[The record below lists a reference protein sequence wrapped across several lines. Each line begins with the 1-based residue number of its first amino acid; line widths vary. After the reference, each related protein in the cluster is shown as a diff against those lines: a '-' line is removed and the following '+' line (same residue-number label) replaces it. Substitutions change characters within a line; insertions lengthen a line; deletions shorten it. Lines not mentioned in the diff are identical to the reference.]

1 MNIISIKAT
10 SPLISSFIIY
20 QCVMMNEANIGFY
33 HCILWGFVYLLTR
46 CLQAVVPKVN
56 LWLAGIILL
65 SGTVQAVVSVL
76 QYMGI
81 WTSNHP
87 LYAATGT
94 FDNPGPMGGY
104 MAVCLVLAVSLWGEC
119 NKPIFK
125 RMLLASVLL
134 MGTSCVL
141 SDSRA
146 AWMATIVAFGFMLVR
161 RFPVKTRKKAWMVLP
176 VLVIGVAAALYAYRP
191 ASADGRLLVWKVS
204 TRMMADSPLWGQ
216 GTNSFADQYMDY
228 QAAYF
233 QTGEHTAEEAL
244 LASDNTLAFNEVV
257 RIGCEYGI
265 IGLLLCLG
273 IGIALI
279 ISSRQADNVQ
289 RAAFSALIAYTVFAC
304 FSYPA
309 EVPTLK
315 LTGAMLLAMAVPCSE
330 RGWFTGK
337 EVRFAFFLLLTV
349 YLGALGREH
358 YREHLV
364 KKALVRYNVEED
376 EESEQALKE
385 LYPHYKDNDRMMS
398 LHAKILFEKGL
409 YEECIPLLTESV
421 RLIPTG
427 GKYMDLGTSYQ
438 YTGETG
444 KATACFKRAS
454 YMLPG
459 HILPVYSLFCI
470 YKEDTPMPDSTTWYA
485 HRLTEMR
492 IKKETDYTRSIRK
505 EAADF
510 LKEKK

>member
-10 SPLISSFIIY
+10 SPLIPSFIIY

-191 ASADGRLLVWKVS
+191 ASADGRQLVWKVS

-216 GTNSFADQYMDY
+216 GTNSFSNWYMNCQGD
-228 QAAYF
+228 YF
-233 QTGEHTAEEAL
+233 QTGKHTIEETL

-315 LTGAMLLAMAVPCSE
+315 LTGAMLLAMAIPCSE
-330 RGWFTGK
+330 RSWFTGK
-337 EVRFAFFLLLTV
+337 KTRLAFLLLLAV

-385 LYPHYKDNDRMMS
+385 LYPHYRDNDRMMS
-398 LHAKILFEKGL
+398 LHAKMLFEKGL

-438 YTGETG
+438 YTGETE

-459 HILPVYSLFCI
+459 HILPIYSLFCI
-470 YKEDTPMPDSTTWYA
+470 YKEVCNMPDSAAQYA
-485 HRLTEMR
+485 RRLVEMKV
-492 IKKETDYTRSIRK
+492 KKETEYTRSIRE

>member
-1 MNIISIKAT
+1 MYQLGLKFIDA
-10 SPLISSFIIY
+10 LITSFIIY
-20 QCVMMNEANIGFY
+20 QCVMMNEANIGLY
-33 HCILWGFVYLLTR
+33 HSLLWGFVYLLTR
-46 CLQAVVPKVN
+46 CLQAVIPKVN
-56 LWLAGIILL
+56 QWLVGIILL
-65 SGTVQAVVSVL
+65 SGTMQAVVSVL

-94 FDNPGPMGGY
+94 FDNPGPLGGY

-125 RMLLASVLL
+125 RMLIASVLL
-134 MGTSCVL
+134 METSCVL

-146 AWMATIVAFGFMLVR
+146 AWMATIVAFGFMLVK
-161 RFPVKTRKKAWMVLP
+161 RFPVKTRKKTWMVLP

-191 ASADGRLLVWKVS
+191 ASTDGRLLVWKVS

-216 GTNSFADQYMDY
+216 GTNSFANWYMNCQGDY
-228 QAAYF
+228 FHAGDYTVA
-233 QTGEHTAEEAL
+233 EAL

-265 IGLLLCLG
+265 IGLMLCLG
-273 IGIALI
+273 IGVALI
-279 ISSRQADNVQ
+279 LASRQADKVQ
-289 RAAFSALIAYTVFAC
+289 RAAFSALIAYSVFAC

-315 LTGAMLLAMAVPCSE
+315 LTGAILLAMAVPCSE
-330 RGWFTGK
+330 RSWFTGK
-337 EVRFAFFLLLTV
+337 KTRLAFLLLLAV

-376 EESEQALKE
+376 EESKQALKE
-385 LYPHYKDNDRMMS
+385 LYPHYRDNDRMMS
-398 LHAKILFEKGL
+398 LHAKMLFEKGL

-438 YTGETG
+438 YMGETE

-470 YKEDTPMPDSTTWYA
+470 YKEDTPMPDSATWYA
-485 HRLTEMR
+485 HRLTEMK